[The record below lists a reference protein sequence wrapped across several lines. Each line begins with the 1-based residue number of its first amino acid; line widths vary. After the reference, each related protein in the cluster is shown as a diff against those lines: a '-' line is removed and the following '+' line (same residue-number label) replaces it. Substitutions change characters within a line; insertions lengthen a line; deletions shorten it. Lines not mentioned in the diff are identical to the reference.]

1 MAGVAHGKGHSGG
14 GRRRRRCAVILHPL
28 RQRIGR
34 LLVDGREAGAAEIAA
49 ELEQAQARV
58 AYHLGLLFR
67 CEVLE
72 AVPSG
77 HPSPPVF
84 RWSPQAEWAR
94 KLLGEDDE

>member
-1 MAGVAHGKGHSGG
+1 M
-14 GRRRRRCAVILHPL
+14 
-28 RQRIGR
+28 
-34 LLVDGREAGAAEIAA
+34 LVDGSEAGATEIAA
-49 ELEQAQARV
+49 ELKEAPARI

-67 CEVLE
+67 CGVLE